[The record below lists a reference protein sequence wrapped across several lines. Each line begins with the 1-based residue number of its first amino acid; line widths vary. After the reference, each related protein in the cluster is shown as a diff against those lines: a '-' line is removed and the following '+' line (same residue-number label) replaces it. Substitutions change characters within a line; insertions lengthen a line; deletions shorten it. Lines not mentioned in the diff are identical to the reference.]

1 MLNIQEVRSKYP
13 QYKDLSDKEVLD
25 SLHGK
30 YYPDMPIEEFY
41 SKTGFGME
49 ERSQALPPLTKRQQA
64 ADILKSAGSGV
75 YKGASYV
82 PGIGGDL
89 TQLGN
94 MLLPNFMTRPIASHF
109 DETISKEP
117 QKGILPTSK
126 DIRTGVEA
134 LIPGLEELGRYQSQ
148 TSVGGFLQSIPEFAI
163 PGFLGKTQAA
173 QKLGVQLGA
182 GGGALYEGVEQATDS
197 PAAATS
203 VTVPAMIAASVLAGP
218 TQAAKLAE
226 RTLKDIDPKTLKD
239 AINLEEAARVSG
251 IKLLPGETIDDP
263 MVIQLIEDILKTD
276 EGSAYIY
283 NSVKNRPDMVEALI
297 NKQAGQIADMPESQR
312 AVFDMIEGVAKETIQ
327 SAKAVRASK
336 SQKAGYGVSNNE
348 FLDPN
353 QVLDVIENIDNII
366 RTQTS
371 PNSPNRAKL
380 LQIRKQLIEKE
391 TKAKGKKEKVIIPVT
406 NINKLDSTFKQYR
419 DDVSSA
425 NKNLVIGGER
435 FIAKDLRG
443 KLFNSDQTGILDD
456 LNFQLNTNPN
466 YKAANEKYSEITKT
480 LVNIVERN
488 VLELSKKGLNL
499 NKIENFV
506 FNPQTVNVKDINTT
520 LGTLSKT
527 DPEAVKQ
534 IANLYFRNAINK
546 SSKIKKKGKD
556 LGQGFELV
564 KNVFNTPQQRKNF
577 LAVLDHVA
585 DANNVSRKD
594 FKIGFENMFDILER
608 TARVSNINKPGFDV
622 KGIAGQ
628 TVVKDIAM
636 MKTFN
641 PYVRLATR
649 YGELKAGGTYENL
662 GRLLAD
668 PQATRLLVE
677 LGKTNPQSKA
687 AIIKT
692 LNLIDIVAPIVE
704 RQEEQA
710 VPLGITP
717 Q

>member
-13 QYKDLSDKEVLD
+13 QYKDLSDKELLD

-64 ADILKSAGSGV
+64 ADILKSAGSGI

-82 PGIGGDL
+82 PGIAGDIEKLGQTFLPEFMTKPFIGGD
-89 TQLGN
+89 
-94 MLLPNFMTRPIASHF
+94 RPVQVF
-109 DETISKEP
+109 
-117 QKGILPTSK
+117 PTSK

-134 LIPGLEELGRYQSQ
+134 LMPGLEELGRYKPQ
-148 TSVGGFLQSIPEFAI
+148 TSVGGFAQTIPEFGT
-163 PGFLGKTQAA
+163 PGLLGKTPAA
-173 QKLGVQLGA
+173 QRLGVQLGA
-182 GGGALYEGVEQATDS
+182 GGGAVYEGVEQATGS
-197 PAAATS
+197 PAAATG
-203 VTVPAMIAASVLAGP
+203 VTVPSMIAASFLASP
-218 TQAAKLAE
+218 PQAARLAE

-239 AINLEEAARVSG
+239 AIDLEEAAMVSG

-263 MVIQLIEDILKTD
+263 MAIQLIEDILKTD
-276 EGSAYIY
+276 KGSAYIY
-283 NSVKNRPDMVEALI
+283 NSVKNRPDMVETLI
-297 NKQAGQIADMPESQR
+297 NKQASQIADMPESQR

-353 QVLDVIENIDNII
+353 QVLDVIDNIDNII

-391 TKAKGKKEKVIIPVT
+391 TKAKGQKEKVIIPVT

-443 KLFNSDQTGILDD
+443 KLFNSDQTGILDN

-480 LVNIVERN
+480 LVSIVERN
-488 VLELSKKGLNL
+488 ILELSKKGLNL

-506 FNPQTVNVKDINTT
+506 FNPQTVKVQDINTT

-546 SSKIKKKGKD
+546 SSKIKKKGED

-608 TARVSNINKPGFDV
+608 TGRIANINKPGFDV

-628 TVVKDIAM
+628 TIAKDFAM

-641 PYVRLATR
+641 PLVRLATK
-649 YGELKAGGTYENL
+649 YADIQANKAFGDL
-662 GRLLAD
+662 GKLMSN
-668 PQATRLLVE
+668 PEATRLLVE

>member
-13 QYKDLSDKEVLD
+13 QYKDLSDKELLD

-82 PGIGGDL
+82 PGMVGDIEKLGKTFLPGFMTKPFIGGD
-89 TQLGN
+89 
-94 MLLPNFMTRPIASHF
+94 RPVQVF
-109 DETISKEP
+109 
-117 QKGILPTSK
+117 PTSK

-148 TSVGGFLQSIPEFAI
+148 TSLGGFLQSIPEFAI
-163 PGFLGKTQAA
+163 PGFLGKTPAA

-182 GGGALYEGVEQATDS
+182 GGGAVYEGVEQATGS
-197 PAAATS
+197 PGAASATS
-203 VTVPAMIAASVLAGP
+203 IPAMITAGILAGP

-263 MVIQLIEDILKTD
+263 MAIQLIEDILKTD

-348 FLDPN
+348 FLEPN

-391 TKAKGKKEKVIIPVT
+391 TKVKGQKEKVITPVT

-577 LAVLDHVA
+577 LAVLDNVA

-628 TVVKDIAM
+628 AVVKDVAM

-649 YGELKAGGTYENL
+649 YGEIKAGGTYENL

-668 PQATRLLVE
+668 PEATRLLVE

-692 LNLIDIVAPIVE
+692 LNLIDIVAPIME

-710 VPLGITP
+710 IPLGITP

>member
-13 QYKDLSDKEVLD
+13 QYKDLSDKELLD

-41 SKTGFGME
+41 SKTGFGID
-49 ERSQALPPLTKRQQA
+49 ERSEALPPLTKRQRA
-64 ADILKSAGSGV
+64 ADILKSAPSGI

-82 PGIGGDL
+82 TGMAGDIEKLGQTFLPEFMTKPFIGGD
-89 TQLGN
+89 
-94 MLLPNFMTRPIASHF
+94 RPVQVF
-109 DETISKEP
+109 
-117 QKGILPTSK
+117 PTSK

-134 LIPGLEELGRYQSQ
+134 LIPGLEELGRYKPQ
-148 TSVGGFLQSIPEFAI
+148 TSLGGFAQTIPEFAT
-163 PGFLGKTQAA
+163 PGLLGKTPAA
-173 QKLGVQLGA
+173 QRLGVQLGA
-182 GGGALYEGVEQATDS
+182 GGGAVYEGVEQATGS

-203 VTVPAMIAASVLAGP
+203 VTVPAMITASVLAGP

-226 RTLKDIDPKTLKD
+226 RTLKDIDPKTIKD

-263 MVIQLIEDILKTD
+263 MAIQLIEDILKTD

-353 QVLDVIENIDNII
+353 QVLGVIDNIDNII

-488 VLELSKKGLNL
+488 ILELSKKGLNL

-534 IANLYFRNAINK
+534 IANVYFRNAINK

-628 TVVKDIAM
+628 AVVKDIAM

-677 LGKTNPQSKA
+677 LGKTNPQSKK

>member
-13 QYKDLSDKEVLD
+13 QYKDLSDKELLD

-41 SKTGFGME
+41 SKTGFGID
-49 ERSQALPPLTKRQQA
+49 ERSEALPPLTKRQQA

-94 MLLPNFMTRPIASHF
+94 MLLPNFMTRPIASYF

-182 GGGALYEGVEQATDS
+182 GGGAVYEGVEQATGS
-197 PAAATS
+197 PAAATG
-203 VTVPAMIAASVLAGP
+203 VTAPAMIAASFLAGP

-263 MVIQLIEDILKTD
+263 MAIQLIEDILKTD

-297 NKQAGQIADMPESQR
+297 NKQAGQIANMPESQR

-353 QVLDVIENIDNII
+353 QVLDVIDNIDNII

-488 VLELSKKGLNL
+488 ILELSKKGLNL

-534 IANLYFRNAINK
+534 IANVYFRNAINK

-628 TVVKDIAM
+628 AVVKDIAM

-641 PYVRLATR
+641 PYVRLSTR

-704 RQEEQA
+704 KQEEQA

>member
-13 QYKDLSDKEVLD
+13 QYKDLSDKELLD

-41 SKTGFGME
+41 SKTGFGID
-49 ERSQALPPLTKRQQA
+49 ERSEALPPLTKRQRA
-64 ADILKSAGSGV
+64 ADILKSAPSGI

-82 PGIGGDL
+82 TGMAGDIEKLGQTFLPEFMTKPFIGGD
-89 TQLGN
+89 
-94 MLLPNFMTRPIASHF
+94 RPVQVF
-109 DETISKEP
+109 
-117 QKGILPTSK
+117 PTSK

-134 LIPGLEELGRYQSQ
+134 LIPGLEELGRYKPQ
-148 TSVGGFLQSIPEFAI
+148 TSLGGFAQTIPEFAT
-163 PGFLGKTQAA
+163 PGLLGKTPAA
-173 QKLGVQLGA
+173 QRLGVQLGA
-182 GGGALYEGVEQATDS
+182 GGGAVYEGVEQATGS

-203 VTVPAMIAASVLAGP
+203 VTVPAMITASVLAGP

-263 MVIQLIEDILKTD
+263 MAIQLIEDILKTD

-353 QVLDVIENIDNII
+353 QVLDVIDNIDNII

-488 VLELSKKGLNL
+488 ILELSKKGLNL

-534 IANLYFRNAINK
+534 IANVYFRNAINK

-628 TVVKDIAM
+628 AVVKDIAM

-677 LGKTNPQSKA
+677 LGKTNPQSKK

>member
-13 QYKDLSDKEVLD
+13 QYKDLSDKELLD

-41 SKTGFGME
+41 SKTGFGMDQ
-49 ERSQALPPLTKRQQA
+49 RSQALPPLTKRQQA
-64 ADILKSAGSGV
+64 ADLLKSAPSGI

-82 PGIGGDL
+82 PGMAGDIEKLGQTFLPEWMTKPLIGGD
-89 TQLGN
+89 
-94 MLLPNFMTRPIASHF
+94 RPVQVF
-109 DETISKEP
+109 
-117 QKGILPTSK
+117 PTSK

-134 LIPGLEELGRYQSQ
+134 LIPGLEELGRYKPQ
-148 TSVGGFLQSIPEFAI
+148 TSVGGFAQTIPEFAT
-163 PGFLGKTQAA
+163 PGLLGKTQAA
-173 QKLGVQLGA
+173 QKLGAALGA
-182 GGGALYEGVEQATDS
+182 GGGTVYEGVEQATGS

-203 VTVPAMIAASVLAGP
+203 VTIPAMIAGGFFAGP
-218 TQAAKLAE
+218 TQAARITE

-239 AINLEEAARVSG
+239 AIDLEEAARVSG

-263 MVIQLIEDILKTD
+263 MAIQLIEDILKTD
-276 EGSAYIY
+276 QGSAYIY
-283 NSVKNRPDMVEALI
+283 NSVRNRPEMVKTLI
-297 NKQAGQIADMPESQR
+297 NKQANEIADMPESQR
-312 AVFDMIEGVAKETIQ
+312 AVFDMIEKVAKDTIQ

-391 TKAKGKKEKVIIPVT
+391 TKAKGQKEKVIIPVT
-406 NINKLDSTFKQYR
+406 NINKLDSTFKQFR
-419 DDVSSA
+419 DDVSGA
-425 NKNLVIGGER
+425 NKNLVVGGER
-435 FIAKDLRG
+435 FIPKDLRG
-443 KLFNSDQTGILDD
+443 KLFNSDETGILDN

-466 YKAANEKYSEITKT
+466 YKAANEKYSEITQT
-480 LVNIVERN
+480 LVNVVERN
-488 VLELSKKGLNL
+488 ALELSKKGLSL
-499 NKIENFV
+499 KKIENFV
-506 FNPQTVNVKDINTT
+506 FNPETVLVKDINAT
-520 LGTLSKT
+520 LGILAKT

-534 IANLYFRNAINK
+534 IANVYFRNAINK
-546 SSKIKKKGKD
+546 ASKIKKKGED

-564 KNVFNTPQQRKNF
+564 KNIFNTPKQRKNF
-577 LAVLDHVA
+577 LAVLDNVA

-594 FKIGFENMFDILER
+594 LKVGFENMFDILER
-608 TARVSNINKPGFDV
+608 TARVSNINRPGFDV

-628 TVVKDIAM
+628 TLVKDIAM

-649 YGELKAGGTYENL
+649 YGELKTGGTMENL
-662 GRLLAD
+662 GRLMSD
-668 PQATRLLVE
+668 PEATRLLVE

-692 LNLIDIVAPIVE
+692 LTLIDSVAPIVE